1 LRGFFDVYMDQ
12 TINSESFELIQK
24 ELNLSDQAA
33 SMSEEE
39 YLKIISKAVQEML
52 NRDFERLLQVCY
64 RIDLGE
70 EKLKKILNESDPD
83 YLASD
88 LAHALWTRQK
98 QKVEIRRRYS

>member
-1 LRGFFDVYMDQ
+1 MDQ
-12 TINSESFELIQK
+12 TINSESFGLIQK
-24 ELNLSDQAA
+24 ELNLPVEVS
-33 SMSEEE
+33 SNTEEE
-39 YLKIISKAVQEML
+39 YLKIITKAIQEML

>member
-1 LRGFFDVYMDQ
+1 MRGFFDVYMDQ

-88 LAHALWTRQK
+88 LAYALWTRQK

>member
-1 LRGFFDVYMDQ
+1 MDQ
-12 TINSESFELIQK
+12 IINSESFELIRK
-24 ELNLSDQAA
+24 ELNLSDQVV
-33 SMSEEE
+33 SLSEEE
-39 YLKIISKAVQEML
+39 YLKIISKAIHEML

-83 YLASD
+83 HLALD

>member
-1 LRGFFDVYMDQ
+1 MRGFFDVYMDQ

-33 SMSEEE
+33 SMS
-39 YLKIISKAVQEML
+39 
-52 NRDFERLLQVCY
+52 
-64 RIDLGE
+64 GE